1 MQTTTETNV
10 PIATSQGRREALM
23 HDRCSHGKTW
33 DEKCK
38 ECDLVWNREIVR
50 RWAPVVEEAQRAIE
64 EAEREGAA

>member
-1 MQTTTETNV
+1 MTE
-10 PIATSQGRREALM
+10 PGAT
-23 HDRCSHGKTW
+23 CSHGKTW

-64 EAEREGAA
+64 EAERERIA